1 MKIAVALY
9 ARFRQLI
16 HEVAKFGVIGAVAFL
31 VTWGG
36 TNLLHF
42 GMRMGP
48 LTSNTIATVVAATV
62 AFAGNR
68 YWTFRHRAASGL
80 GREYFLFFVLNGV
93 GLLIQ
98 LLCIGFTHYTLKM
111 DDHFSYNVALIVG
124 IALGTLFRFWSY
136 KKWVFL
142 PPQLPAVDARTGLPS
157 PAGVTA
163 PDSLRG
169 TFAGGLRK
177 ARRAAHDGQAARPGQ
192 TGQTSQTGQT
202 GNGRSGDGRA
212 LPYGTSDRVNGAET
226 GRQSDVKRPG

>member
-1 MKIAVALY
+1 MIVPVKIVIALY

-16 HEVAKFGVIGAVAFL
+16 HEVAKSGVIGAVAFA

-42 GMRMGP
+42 GLQMGP
-48 LTSNTIATVVAATV
+48 LTSNTVATVVAATV

-80 GREYFLFFVLNGV
+80 SREYFLFFVLNGV

-98 LLCIGFTHYTLKM
+98 LLCIGFTHYTLKL
-111 DDHFSYNVALIVG
+111 DDRYSYNVALIVG

-157 PAGVTA
+157 PDEVTA

-169 TFAGGLRK
+169 TFADGLRG
-177 ARRAAHDGQAARPGQ
+177 ARR
-192 TGQTSQTGQT
+192 TGHATHPTLAGRT
-202 GNGRSGDGRA
+202 GNGRTGNGQA
-212 LPYGTSDRVNGAET
+212 PPQPFGTRDRVNGVDLR
-226 GRQSDVKRPG
+226 RQSDAKRPFP